1 MSHFLLEKQGATWW
15 HTQDYHS
22 PNLSKASLGEF
33 FFEVIKVGAEIG
45 TVWAFNR
52 NFNRSAVYITVFM
65 TEDMKN
71 ELESKFRYR
80 FVPPPVISSL
90 SIREERDV
98 NG

>member
-1 MSHFLLEKQGATWW
+1 LDIIHEK
-15 HTQDYHS
+15 
-22 PNLSKASLGEF
+22 N
-33 FFEVIKVGAEIG
+33 
-45 TVWAFNR
+45 
-52 NFNRSAVYITVFM
+52 VFM

-90 SIREERDV
+90 GIREERDV